1 MKNIPKP
8 LTLEEII
15 AQEGI
20 EGSEEAYDDEH
31 GFEYSGSDNAFL
43 YYGGDESNGGKP
55 FTGLY
60 YELFPNGKLES
71 YAKYENG
78 MPIEGYYSFYES
90 GTIKRYSYF
99 SRDRMNNY
107 CYYFDK
113 EGNIERED
121 LWKNGRLIQKQF
133 REKI

>member
-78 MPIEGYYSFYES
+78 MPIEDSFEFYEN
-90 GTIKRYSYF
+90 GKIKTYSHF
-99 SRDRMNNY
+99 SRDRLNS
-107 CYYFDK
+107 CSYYFNESETLK
-113 EGNIERED
+113 LTSIWE
-121 LWKNGRLIQKQF
+121 NGKLIQKRF
-133 REKI
+133 EE

>member
-15 AQEGI
+15 AQGGI

-71 YAKYENG
+71 YTKYENG
-78 MPIEGYYSFYES
+78 MPIEDSFEFYEN
-90 GTIKRYSYF
+90 GKIKTYSHF
-99 SRDRMNNY
+99 SRDRLNS
-107 CYYFDK
+107 CSYYFNESETLK
-113 EGNIERED
+113 LTSIWE
-121 LWKNGRLIQKQF
+121 NGKLIQKRF
-133 REKI
+133 EE